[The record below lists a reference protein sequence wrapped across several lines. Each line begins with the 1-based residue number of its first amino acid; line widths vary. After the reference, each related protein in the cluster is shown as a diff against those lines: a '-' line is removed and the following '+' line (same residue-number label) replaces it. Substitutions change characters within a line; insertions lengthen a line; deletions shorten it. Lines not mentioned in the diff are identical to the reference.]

1 MAFGKKKDD
10 APAATDIDDAASEEE
25 EASPGDDDA
34 LDAAFAPGDEAVEE
48 APAEAAEAAPAAGAD
63 ALLSMFADSK
73 EEVDDLGVLVDLAG
87 DADLDDILEELR
99 TLRAAL
105 GITDAYEDEGD
116 FAAAA

>member
-10 APAATDIDDAASEEE
+10 AAEAEAEPADDRAPEEE
-25 EASPGDDDA
+25 TAD
-34 LDAAFAPGDEAVEE
+34 
-48 APAEAAEAAPAAGAD
+48 EAAEASLDGDPDAAAEPAAPATAPAPAGGAD
-63 ALLSMFADSK
+63 ALLSMFQESK
-73 EEVDDLGVLVDLAG
+73 VAADDLSILTDLAG

-105 GITDAYEDEGD
+105 GITDAYEEDED